1 MTAKIVY
8 FGIDDF
14 TRLRALRD
22 AGYFVDS
29 CSSLSEFSLILSSS
43 GRIDAV
49 AFAEGQEPAPQNVVA
64 LSRSRI
70 DAPLILFQGWSS
82 HANESDFDLAIP
94 ILTPAGKWLQD
105 IEDLIEHGR
114 MEHAK
119 SDVLRNG
126 TRVLSHDSHTRGEH
140 PNMIGA
146 RLHRD
151 QERPPRDKARSMDV
165 VRKGSTPIAYEVGA
179 LQNLRV
185 GAFLKSLSHEM
196 LQELETVASISSC
209 TPGTVLFVEGQT
221 PQEIFFL
228 LAGHVKLYMNSN
240 EGKRLT
246 VHMAGP
252 GELLGLPSVFTA
264 APHRASAE
272 TLYPSRVASVGC
284 ADFLKFLFIH
294 PSASQA
300 AARELGD
307 LCDHTYTR
315 LRTIGVTPSNR
326 AKLARLLLE
335 MSAQGKHTDRGTQI
349 HLALKHGEIAE
360 CIGTCRES
368 ITRILRDF
376 QRWQVIEL
384 RGSLLT
390 ITDMSALEQCAGL
403 K

>member
-22 AGYFVDS
+22 AGYFVDT
-29 CSSLSEFSLILSSS
+29 CSSLSELSLILSSS
-43 GRIDAV
+43 GRIDAI
-49 AFAEGQEPAPQNVVA
+49 AFMEGQESAPQNVIA

-82 HANESDFDLAIP
+82 HANESDFDLTVP
-94 ILTPAGKWLQD
+94 TMTPVGKWLQD
-105 IEDLIEHGR
+105 IEDLIEQR
-114 MEHAK
+114 RLERAK
-119 SDVLRNG
+119 SEKLRNE
-126 TRVLSHDSHTRGEH
+126 TRAQSRDSHIRQENS
-140 PNMIGA
+140 PMIGTQ
-146 RLHRD
+146 LQHD
-151 QERPPRDKARSMDV
+151 HERSPKDKLRNIEV
-165 VRKGSTPIAYEVGA
+165 VRKGSTPIAYEIGA

-196 LQELETVASISSC
+196 LQELETIASISSC

-221 PQEIFFL
+221 PQEVFFL
-228 LAGHVKLYMNSN
+228 LVGHVKLYMNSI

-252 GELLGLPSVFTA
+252 GELLGLASAFTA

-272 TLYPSRVASVGC
+272 TLYPCRVASVSC

-335 MSAQGKHTDRGTQI
+335 MSVQGKHTDRGTQI

-368 ITRILRDF
+368 VTRILRDF

>member
-29 CSSLSEFSLILSSS
+29 CASLSEFRLMLSSS

-49 AFAEGQEPAPQNVVA
+49 AFTENQEPTPQNVIA

-82 HANESDFDLAIP
+82 HANESDFDLAVP

-105 IEDLIEHGR
+105 VEDLIEHSR
-114 MEHAK
+114 IERAK
-119 SDVLRNG
+119 SEKLHNEIRMLG
-126 TRVLSHDSHTRGEH
+126 RDSHVRGEH
-140 PNMIGA
+140 LNTIGA
-146 RLHRD
+146 QLQHD
-151 QERPPRDKARSMDV
+151 HERSSRDKVRSSEAA
-165 VRKGSTPIAYEVGA
+165 RKGSTPIAYEIGA
-179 LQNLRV
+179 LQNLRI
-185 GAFLKSLSHEM
+185 GTFLKSLSHEM
-196 LQELETVASISSC
+196 LLELEAVASISSC
-209 TPGTVLFVEGQT
+209 TPGTMLFVEGQT
-221 PQEIFFL
+221 PQEVFFL
-228 LAGHVKLYMNSN
+228 LSGHVKLYMNSN

-252 GELLGLPSVFTA
+252 GELLGLPSAFTS

-307 LCDHTYTR
+307 LCDQTYTR

-335 MSAQGKHTDRGTQI
+335 MSAQGKQTDRGTQI

-368 ITRILRDF
+368 VTRILRDF